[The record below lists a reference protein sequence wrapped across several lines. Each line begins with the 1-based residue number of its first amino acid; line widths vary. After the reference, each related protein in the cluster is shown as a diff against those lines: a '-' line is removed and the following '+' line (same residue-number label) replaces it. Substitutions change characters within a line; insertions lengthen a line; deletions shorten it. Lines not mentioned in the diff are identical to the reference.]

1 MSNEGLFATFGEVT
15 VEDWKNKIIQDLKGK
30 DYDKTLVWS
39 SPENIQVQ
47 PFYSNPKRS
56 EISNF
61 RAQTKWQIVAPIHIS
76 SNANA
81 QAIENLVGGA
91 TNIHFIAEEPQSI
104 EDIQSLTQNIEMS
117 YAPISFENIQWNDS
131 HQSFWLKN
139 KTSKSHL
146 GINPLAQLHI
156 GESDEYDTSIFN
168 WIKYRNEIQAD
179 WGVLMIDGSI
189 YKNAGGHFIDE
200 IAFILAAL
208 QENLHQL
215 QSRGIL
221 SNTIGEIQI
230 KTAIGPNFFFE
241 IAKIKTIRHLAQKI
255 VDEYQ
260 GAEISILA
268 ESADIY
274 RSNLDMETNILRLT
288 TEAMS
293 AILGG
298 ADAVMLH
305 PYDSTEEKSFSQ
317 RISRNIQHLL
327 IEESY
332 FEKQLNP
339 ASGSYY
345 IEQLMEDLKR
355 PSWNVFLSIEK
366 YQGYIASFIGKSIP
380 EFFIFRHQQT
390 LKNSVSNRTTVLLGV
405 NQFPNLNDDI
415 SKIPIVNPQTLN
427 SKILQTFRL
436 SEPFERL
443 RIKVQKSKD
452 INGQL
457 PKAFLW
463 EYGSLSMRKARS
475 TFAFNFLATAGIP
488 SYSNHNPDKWE
499 DTLEQIRQEKPEI
512 IVLCSDNDSWENF
525 VPKAL
530 KELEGTNIITILA
543 GKNDNFPVDFSIYEG
558 CQLLNTLEDILVK
571 LDIK

>member
-1 MSNEGLFATFGEVT
+1 MSNEGLFATFGEIT

-47 PFYSNPKRS
+47 PFYTDNKKPAAKD
-56 EISNF
+56 F
-61 RAQTKWQIVAPIHIS
+61 RVQTKWQIVAPIHT
-76 SNANA
+76 SNKANT

-91 TNIHFIAEEPQSI
+91 TNIHFIADNSQSI
-104 EDIQSLTQNIEMS
+104 DIQSLTQNIEMS
-117 YAPISFENIQWNDS
+117 YAPISFENMQWNKT
-131 HQSFWLKN
+131 HQNYWLEN
-139 KTSKSHL
+139 KSSKSHL
-146 GINPLAQLHI
+146 GINPLAQLHS
-156 GESDEYDTSIFN
+156 GQSTEYDLSIID
-168 WIKYRNEIQAD
+168 WIKYRNSIQAQ
-179 WGVLMIDGSI
+179 WGVLTIDGSI
-189 YKNAGGHFIDE
+189 YKNSGGHYIDE
-200 IAFILAAL
+200 IAFIIAAL

-215 QSRGIL
+215 HNQGIP
-221 SNTIGEIQI
+221 SNTIGSIQI

-241 IAKIKTIRHLAQKI
+241 IAKIKVIRHLAQKI

-305 PYDSTEEKSFSQ
+305 PYDSIEGNSFSQ

-339 ASGSYY
+339 TSGSYY
-345 IEQLMEDLKR
+345 IEQLIEDLKR

-366 YQGYIASFIGKSIP
+366 HQGYIASFIGKSIP

-390 LKNSVSNRTTVLLGV
+390 LKNNVSNRATILLGV

-415 SKIPIVNPQTLN
+415 SKIPEVNTTSLN
-427 SKILQTFRL
+427 SKILQPFRL
-436 SEPFERL
+436 SEPFEKL
-443 RIKVQKSKD
+443 RIRVQKSKD
-452 INGQL
+452 NNGQL

-463 EYGSLSMRKARS
+463 EYGSLTMRKARS
-475 TFAFNFLATAGIP
+475 TFAFNFLAAAGIP
-488 SYSNHNPDKWE
+488 SYNNHMPDNWE
-499 DTLEQIRQEKPEI
+499 NTLEQIRQEKPEI
-512 IVLCSDNDSWENF
+512 VVLCSDNDSWEDF
-525 VPKAL
+525 VPNAL
-530 KELEGTNIITILA
+530 KDLEGTNIITILA
-543 GKNDNFPVDFSIYEG
+543 GKNDSYLVDFNIYEG
-558 CQLLNTLEDILVK
+558 CQLLNTLQDILNK